1 MRRVGLIHM
10 LIAVAALAMWASH
23 AGAQQQVRMTV
34 QQLFKSNHQIEVV
47 AGTEVVWA
55 DPHFD
60 RVWFPAGSGA
70 PRVDRG
76 PEGLHAIFSQPG
88 TYRGF
93 FTVVAGHGTND
104 VYQLTVTVRKT
115 SN

>member
-1 MRRVGLIHM
+1 MRRVGLIQM
-10 LIAVAALAMWASH
+10 LIAVAALTMWISH
-23 AGAQQQVRMTV
+23 TGAQQQVRMTV
-34 QQLFKSNHQIEVV
+34 QQLFKSNHQIEIV

-76 PEGLHAIFSQPG
+76 PEGLHAVFPRPG
-88 TYRGF
+88 TFRGS
-93 FTVVAGHGTND
+93 FTAVAGHGTND
-104 VYQLTVTVRKT
+104 VYPLTVTVTKT
-115 SN
+115 PN